1 MFGERLR
8 ECRIEKEFTQN
19 QLAEKLLITQSTLGK
34 YERGELQPNIETI
47 KALCKILDVSSDYLL
62 GIEK

>member
-8 ECRIEKEFTQN
+8 ECRIEKGFTQN

-34 YERGELQPNIETI
+34 YERGEPNIETI

>member
-8 ECRIEKEFTQN
+8 ECRIEKGFTQN
-19 QLAEKLLITQSTLGK
+19 QLAEKLLIAQSTLGK